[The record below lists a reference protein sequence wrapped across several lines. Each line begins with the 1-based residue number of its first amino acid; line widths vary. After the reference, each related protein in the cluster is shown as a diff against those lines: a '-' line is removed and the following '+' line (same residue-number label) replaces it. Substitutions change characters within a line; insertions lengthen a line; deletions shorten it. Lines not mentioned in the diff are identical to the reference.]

1 MGKKIT
7 QLATITE
14 VADDDLIVG
23 VDVSDTSGSDN
34 GTNKKFTKATL
45 LAGLAPLNPQ
55 LTGWNPDA
63 ETWVYHSV
71 DDPTGYFKIE
81 GKDVSANY
89 SVGWR
94 IMFTNGGNVIKGII
108 TAITYSDPDTIIT
121 FLHEI
126 DPTDNQ
132 ALYLLTNSAIT
143 ENYFS
148 PHKAPLGFPLDPD
161 KWSVVYTYS
170 TTGNITY
177 ANPAVANT
185 WYSNNNARVE
195 VPIGAWKFIVH
206 TGVLR
211 SQRSI
216 GTAHSHQMAISVN
229 GSTPYKEGVN
239 YQNYTSSYTAGGSS
253 FDLRTPCT
261 TFVTNIVLTAKTY
274 IYLLAGSGQN
284 TVAALNM
291 EITSGI
297 CTLRMEAT
305 CAYL

>member
-45 LAGLAPLNPQ
+45 LAGLAPLGPQ

-63 ETWVYHSV
+63 ETWVYHNV
-71 DDPTGYFKIE
+71 DDPTGYIKIE
-81 GKDVSANY
+81 DKDVSANY

-108 TAITYSDPDTIIT
+108 TAITFTDPDTIIT

-148 PHKAPLGFPLDPD
+148 PHKAPLGFPMSPA
-161 KWSVVYTYS
+161 KWQVLVVDS
-170 TTGNITY
+170 TVWSQVSSGTTVYNPNGINI
-177 ANPAVANT
+177 A
-185 WYSNNNARVE
+185 
-195 VPIGAWKFIVH
+195 VPIGSWSL
-206 TGVLR
+206 T
-211 SQRSI
+211 
-216 GTAHSHQMAISVN
+216 ISVLPQIGN
-229 GSTPYKEGVN
+229 SSHMAGAKYMTLGLGSSNSTFNTNLSSSIAGADIKFVRQPIYRTLDLLL
-239 YQNYTSSYTAGGSS
+239 TSKTTFHLNARSDSGAGETLYFLNDSYTAS
-253 FDLRTPCT
+253 
-261 TFVTNIVLTAKTY
+261 IVAVCK
-274 IYLLAGSGQN
+274 YL
-284 TVAALNM
+284 
-291 EITSGI
+291 
-297 CTLRMEAT
+297 
-305 CAYL
+305 

>member
-45 LAGLAPLNPQ
+45 LDGLAPLNPQ

-63 ETWVYHSV
+63 ETWVYHNV

-161 KWSVVYTYS
+161 KWTEVTTYTGGPVK
-170 TTGNITY
+170 TTSSSWAEIT
-177 ANPAVANT
+177 
-185 WYSNNNARVE
+185 SSFRLI
-195 VPIGAWKFIVH
+195 VPIGAWNVAYEISGGIAVGSSLDSAAGWVCMSSSSSSVSHSNLVIYYRITTATATRELRSYAPGGRSDTISLSSKTTFYLLGKAETDARVWLFGNSDR
-206 TGVLR
+206 TGVMR
-211 SQRSI
+211 
-216 GTAHSHQMAISVN
+216 
-229 GSTPYKEGVN
+229 
-239 YQNYTSSYTAGGSS
+239 
-253 FDLRTPCT
+253 
-261 TFVTNIVLTAKTY
+261 
-274 IYLLAGSGQN
+274 
-284 TVAALNM
+284 
-291 EITSGI
+291 
-297 CTLRMEAT
+297 AT

>member
-45 LAGLAPLNPQ
+45 LAGLAPLDPQ

-63 ETWVYHSV
+63 ETWVYHNV

-148 PHKAPLGFPLDPD
+148 PHKAPQGFPLSPV
-161 KWSVVYTYS
+161 KWEVKTNLSG
-170 TTGNITY
+170 GNKQTPTSETWY
-177 ANPAVANT
+177 NVANNLT
-185 WYSNNNARVE
+185 TI
-195 VPIGAWKFIVH
+195 PIGVW
-206 TGVLR
+206 
-211 SQRSI
+211 
-216 GTAHSHQMAISVN
+216 
-229 GSTPYKEGVN
+229 
-239 YQNYTSSYTAGGSS
+239 
-253 FDLRTPCT
+253 
-261 TFVTNIVLTAKTY
+261 NIRFKANIAAV
-274 IYLLAGSGQN
+274 GSGGYLVVN
-284 TVAALNM
+284 STLSNANNTEWDNDLTVATESSAGITQLGYITLGASKTLTMTSKTNLYLNLKTDSPN
-291 EITSGI
+291 TSGI
-297 CTLRMEAT
+297 YIKSPSCIWAT

>member
-23 VDVSDTSGSDN
+23 VDVSDTSGSEN

-45 LAGLAPLNPQ
+45 LGGLAPLNPQ
-55 LTGWNPDA
+55 LTGWNPDT
-63 ETWVYHSV
+63 ETWVYHNV
-71 DDPTGYFKIE
+71 DDPTGYIKIE
-81 GKDVSANY
+81 DKDVSANY

-108 TAITYSDPDTIIT
+108 TAITFTDPDTIIT

-148 PHKAPLGFPLDPD
+148 PHKAPLGFPMSPA
-161 KWSVVYTYS
+161 KWRIFVQDDTRAVS
-170 TTGNITY
+170 TSAGWVNVIS
-177 ANPAVANT
+177 ALNVD
-185 WYSNNNARVE
+185 
-195 VPIGAWKFIVH
+195 VPIGAWKVYNRVVIEHRPDAAGRRFLGH
-206 TGVLR
+206 TF
-211 SQRSI
+211 S
-216 GTAHSHQMAISVN
+216 TANNTGNALLTGFYTLDSG
-229 GSTPYKEGVN
+229 GSG
-239 YQNYTSSYTAGGSS
+239 SSYDIKFTSELNG
-253 FDLRTPCT
+253 F
-261 TFVTNIVLTAKTY
+261 FVLTSKTTY
-274 IYLLAGSGQN
+274 YTNVSGGTTQ
-284 TVAALNM
+284 T
-291 EITSGI
+291 GI
-297 CTLRMEAT
+297 DGRNGYDSIVSLV

>member
-45 LAGLAPLNPQ
+45 LDGLAPLNPQ

-63 ETWVYHSV
+63 ETWVYHNV

-148 PHKAPLGFPLDPD
+148 PHKAPLGFPMSPAKWTVEKLDTSRRQQASP
-161 KWSVVYTYS
+161 SS
-170 TTGNITY
+170 L
-177 ANPAVANT
+177 T
-185 WYSNNNARVE
+185 WYNLGTTNCQLSIPVGSWDVLFE
-195 VPIGAWKFIVH
+195 VQIGASGGTSASEIAVYATLSTANNSEVSKRYTASTYTRYLAH
-206 TGVLR
+206 GGG
-211 SQRSI
+211 
-216 GTAHSHQMAISVN
+216 GTAFNAYLSRNFRLELASKTLYYLN
-229 GSTPYKEGVN
+229 GSTYASP
-239 YQNYTSSYTAGGSS
+239 APADLS
-253 FDLRTPCT
+253 FYGNDNT
-261 TFVTNIVLTAKTY
+261 TVI
-274 IYLLAGSGQN
+274 
-284 TVAALNM
+284 
-291 EITSGI
+291 
-297 CTLRMEAT
+297 RAT

>member
-45 LAGLAPLNPQ
+45 LTGLAPLNPQ

-63 ETWVYHSV
+63 ETWVYHNV
-71 DDPTGYFKIE
+71 DDPTGYFKIA

-132 ALYLLTNSAIT
+132 ALYLLQNSAIT
-143 ENYFS
+143 ENYVS
-148 PHKAPLGFPLDPD
+148 PHKAPLGFPMSPA
-161 KWSVVYTYS
+161 KWSVVFSTKTQVYQASPSVGTVYS
-170 TTGNITY
+170 TGYSISIPIGVWDVTFQGLVGANQNGSPTRIGCALSTSTSSVTENLLRFFIGLNAETSVWFGDFVRRGTITRTSKATY
-177 ANPAVANT
+177 YIVFWTTRPG
-185 WYSNNNARVE
+185 YSNLL
-195 VPIGAWKFIVH
+195 F
-206 TGVLR
+206 
-211 SQRSI
+211 
-216 GTAHSHQMAISVN
+216 
-229 GSTPYKEGVN
+229 GSGDAY
-239 YQNYTSSYTAGGSS
+239 S
-253 FDLRTPCT
+253 
-261 TFVTNIVLTAKTY
+261 FVT
-274 IYLLAGSGQN
+274 
-284 TVAALNM
+284 
-291 EITSGI
+291 
-297 CTLRMEAT
+297 AT

>member
-63 ETWVYHSV
+63 ETWVYHNV

-143 ENYFS
+143 ENYVS
-148 PHKAPLGFPLDPD
+148 PHKAPLGFPLDPA
-161 KWSVVYTYS
+161 KWSVVFSTNTQASQSSPSNGTVYS
-170 TTGNITY
+170 TGYSIDIPIGVWDLTFQGLIGGNSNGTDIRLGCALST
-177 ANPAVANT
+177 ATNSV
-185 WYSNNNARVE
+185 SNNLFRVF
-195 VPIGAWKFIVH
+195 IGATSLAVYFGDFVRRGTLEVSSKTTHYIVFW
-206 TGVLR
+206 TTR
-211 SQRSI
+211 
-216 GTAHSHQMAISVN
+216 A
-229 GSTPYKEGVN
+229 
-239 YQNYTSSYTAGGSS
+239 NYTNIFFGSGDAYS
-253 FDLRTPCT
+253 
-261 TFVTNIVLTAKTY
+261 FVT
-274 IYLLAGSGQN
+274 
-284 TVAALNM
+284 
-291 EITSGI
+291 
-297 CTLRMEAT
+297 AT

>member
-45 LAGLAPLNPQ
+45 LGGLAPLNPQ
-55 LTGWNPDA
+55 LTGWNPDT
-63 ETWVYHSV
+63 ETWVYHNV
-71 DDPTGYFKIE
+71 DDPTGYIKIE
-81 GKDVSANY
+81 DKDVSANY

-108 TAITYSDPDTIIT
+108 TAITFTDPDTIIT

-148 PHKAPLGFPLDPD
+148 PHKAPLGFPLDPR
-161 KWSVVYTYS
+161 KWSVAVTFS
-170 TTGNITY
+170 IGSQQ
-177 ANPAVANT
+177 NPSANT
-185 WYSNNNARVE
+185 WYNVASNSITL
-195 VPIGAWKFIVH
+195 PIGCWSVEYLGKFACVGSGGYLV
-206 TGVLR
+206 TWVTL
-211 SQRSI
+211 SSANNSESD
-216 GTAHSHQMAISVN
+216 TELTSHM
-229 GSTPYKEGVN
+229 E
-239 YQNYTSSYTAGGSS
+239 SSAGITQFGYLSLYS
-253 FDLRTPCT
+253 RK
-261 TFVTNIVLTAKTY
+261 VLTMTSKTVMYLNLKTTSAQTTGIY
-274 IYLLAGSGQN
+274 IRPVSRAN
-284 TVAALNM
+284 
-291 EITSGI
+291 
-297 CTLRMEAT
+297 AT

>member
-45 LAGLAPLNPQ
+45 LDGLAPLNPQ

-63 ETWVYHSV
+63 ETWVYHNV

-108 TAITYSDPDTIIT
+108 TAITYSAPNTIIT

-126 DPTDNQ
+126 DPTDSQ

-148 PHKAPLGFPLDPD
+148 PHKAPLGFPMSPA
-161 KWSVVYTYS
+161 KWSVIKTD
-170 TTGNITY
+170 TTVR
-177 ANPAVANT
+177 AQSNPTAAT
-185 WYSNNNARVE
+185 WYNLGTFSCT
-195 VPIGAWKFIVH
+195 VPIGIWSLMYKASPYCKKAGTFYDVFTTLSTGNNTESDVRYSANFA
-206 TGVLR
+206 TGVAGTTQVEIRGTVEQEHIVTVASKTVYYLNTK
-211 SQRSI
+211 SLQSGGTNI
-216 GTAHSHQMAISVN
+216 GN
-229 GSTPYKEGVN
+229 RN
-239 YQNYTSSYTAGGSS
+239 DYTAA
-253 FDLRTPCT
+253 R
-261 TFVTNIVLTAKTY
+261 I
-274 IYLLAGSGQN
+274 
-284 TVAALNM
+284 
-291 EITSGI
+291 
-297 CTLRMEAT
+297 RAT

>member
-45 LAGLAPLNPQ
+45 LAGLAPLDPQ

-71 DDPTGYFKIE
+71 DDPTGYIKIE
-81 GKDVSANY
+81 DKDVSANY
-89 SVGWR
+89 SVGYR

-126 DPTDNQ
+126 DPTDSQ
-132 ALYLLTNSAIT
+132 ALNLMANSAIT
-143 ENYFS
+143 DVYYS
-148 PHKAPLGFPLDPD
+148 PVKAPYGFPLSPE
-161 KWSVVYTYS
+161 KWSIVVTDS
-170 TTGNITY
+170 TQRSQTTSGTTIYNMGSI
-177 ANPAVANT
+177 
-185 WYSNNNARVE
+185 SIDI
-195 VPIGAWKFIVH
+195 PIGVWDLSYQIV
-206 TGVLR
+206 G
-211 SQRSI
+211 QI
-216 GTAHSHQMAISVN
+216 GN
-229 GSTPYKEGVN
+229 
-239 YQNYTSSYTAGGSS
+239 TSSSAGNKFMTLGLSTANNTFVSAYSSTVAGGEVKFVRSALHRKFFYEVSS
-253 FDLRTPCT
+253 KT
-261 TFVTNIVLTAKTY
+261 TLYMNGRDD
-274 IYLLAGSGQN
+274 AGSGA
-284 TVAALNM
+284 VIYFLNVETAM
-291 EITSGI
+291 TIT
-297 CTLRMEAT
+297 AT

>member
-45 LAGLAPLNPQ
+45 LDGLAPLNPQ

-63 ETWVYHSV
+63 ETWVYHNV

-126 DPTDNQ
+126 DPTDSQ
-132 ALYLLTNSAIT
+132 ALHLLTNSAIT
-143 ENYFS
+143 ENYYS
-148 PHKAPLGFPLDPD
+148 PHKAPLGFPLSPL
-161 KWSVVYTYS
+161 KWSVEVTD
-170 TTGNITY
+170 TANRQI
-177 ANPAVANT
+177 NPATAGT
-185 WYSNNNARVE
+185 WYNAGSLSIS
-195 VPIGAWKFIVH
+195 VPIGSWSLSYEGIILAYATATIQVSVSVTLSTANNSQSDAAL
-206 TGVLR
+206 TGFLGFNH
-211 SQRSI
+211 STS
-216 GTAHSHQMAISVN
+216 GTLWN
-229 GSTPYKEGVN
+229 GGYVRREKNLDV
-239 YQNYTSSYTAGGSS
+239 TSKTAYYLNIRYTATESATVRVVE
-253 FDLRTPCT
+253 LRGDFGAT
-261 TFVTNIVLTAKTY
+261 I
-274 IYLLAGSGQN
+274 I
-284 TVAALNM
+284 
-291 EITSGI
+291 
-297 CTLRMEAT
+297 RAT

>member
-45 LAGLAPLNPQ
+45 LDGLAPLNPQ

-63 ETWVYHSV
+63 ETWIYHSV

-148 PHKAPLGFPLDPD
+148 PHKAPLGFPMSPV
-161 KWSVVYTYS
+161 KWTVKVTLGS
-170 TTGNITY
+170 GNQQSPV
-177 ANPAVANT
+177 NGT
-185 WYSNNNARVE
+185 WYNIASNIIT
-195 VPIGAWKFIVH
+195 VPIGCWDIGYLGQFAIVGSGGH
-206 TGVLR
+206 MVVWVTLSNANNTEWNEDLTVHMESSAGITQLGYTSLSTSTFLTIAAKTALYLNLKTTSPNTTGVY
-211 SQRSI
+211 I
-216 GTAHSHQMAISVN
+216 T
-229 GSTPYKEGVN
+229 TP
-239 YQNYTSSYTAGGSS
+239 SRAW
-253 FDLRTPCT
+253 
-261 TFVTNIVLTAKTY
+261 
-274 IYLLAGSGQN
+274 
-284 TVAALNM
+284 
-291 EITSGI
+291 
-297 CTLRMEAT
+297 AT